1 MPVIQCIVAQ
11 WRHMSSESAV
21 QFPIELFQYLLS
33 VLVTTAKYDA
43 QPNCMGYFTCANN
56 CGRKSVQIMPKVA
69 TRTKQQL

>member
-11 WRHMSSESAV
+11 WRPVSSESAV

-33 VLVTTAKYDA
+33 VLISDNRMLVTTVKCDA

-56 CGRKSVQIMPKVA
+56 CDRKSMQ
-69 TRTKQQL
+69 

>member
-11 WRHMSSESAV
+11 WRHISSESAV

-43 QPNCMGYFTCANN
+43 QPNYMGYFTCANN
-56 CGRKSVQIMPKVA
+56 CGRKSVQ
-69 TRTKQQL
+69 